1 MGSADVKTSLRLKL
15 HKQGLEAIAKSKA
28 AADAT
33 RRAGEAVHRNLRPAS
48 EYRNEPV
55 YVVNTEIGEKR
66 AHTFVATG
74 NYPAMLD
81 TAYHHT
87 LQNALHKTL

>member
-15 HKQGLEAIAKSKA
+15 NKQGLEAIAKSKA

-33 RRAGEAVHRNLRPAS
+33 RRAGEAVHRNLRPSS
-48 EYRNEPV
+48 EYSGEPV
-55 YVVNTEIGEKR
+55 YVVHTEIGEKR
-66 AHTFVATG
+66 VHTFVATG
-74 NYPAMLD
+74 NYKAMLD